1 MEIII
6 IILLVLLALEVKFSP
21 RLGFTKENA
30 ILLWYGKNKR
40 NYITR
45 VNEFLTAKYNLDNA
59 EKEAKIMKN
68 KYNKQMALLIWSVE
82 KLKKDIKK

>member
-1 MEIII
+1 MKIINNEKI
-6 IILLVLLALEVKFSP
+6 SLE
-21 RLGFTKENA
+21 
-30 ILLWYGKNKR
+30 NKR

-59 EKEAKIMKN
+59 EKEAKIIKN

>member
-1 MEIII
+1 MKIINNEKI
-6 IILLVLLALEVKFSP
+6 SLE
-21 RLGFTKENA
+21 
-30 ILLWYGKNKR
+30 NKR

>member
-1 MEIII
+1 MKIINNEKI
-6 IILLVLLALEVKFSP
+6 SLE
-21 RLGFTKENA
+21 
-30 ILLWYGKNKR
+30 NKR

-59 EKEAKIMKN
+59 EKEAKVMKN
-68 KYNKQMALLIWSVE
+68 KYKKQMDLLIWSVE